1 MNNQYKKKSIE
12 IDHISRFINIKN
24 NYQSVKNIKNKSD
37 IYSSID
43 NNDSI
48 SSIKCKNDMNQKLD
62 MMKAST
68 NFYSRQEIPYNK
80 LNRITPINLRNKN
93 ISFNLNSK
101 FSNDS
106 NNILDSINIDK
117 TIINPRR
124 PRIKVKTRSF
134 SRKPLLDYSN
144 SNTNQKIINMISSE
158 EHSLENKKKLFNTN
172 IKVSKVLP
180 MTHNYSYSSFNN
192 RNKIDSL
199 IRSLI
204 ESDKPKKNTIPIDI
218 KKTSNTIKNSKVSTL
233 HKKIPIPSSFGQKI
247 FHKRLN
253 GYIVKKLKNIT
264 NNSYSSSNNNSINN
278 SSLSKNYNN
287 IFNNTKSSSISKIMK
302 KEIKFNNI
310 NPNIIFPNTTIN
322 VNKKKNYKLN
332 LNKKSN
338 DFNSLIKK
346 LNDFSK
352 NHKKNMSFGSNISY
366 CSLNVGNK
374 ENKSKKFKI
383 KSNFIKTQIKKIG
396 DKKLK
401 IGIGSNEEL
410 TNIGKKDKEKNE
422 IKDDFCN
429 VLNNNLNINKKFTNY
444 NRKNKYNL
452 NNKILKSNN
461 GNSYPSCNSTT
472 SSGNKININNK

>member
-1 MNNQYKKKSIE
+1 
-12 IDHISRFINIKN
+12 
-24 NYQSVKNIKNKSD
+24 
-37 IYSSID
+37 
-43 NNDSI
+43 
-48 SSIKCKNDMNQKLD
+48 MNQKLD

-247 FHKRLN
+247 FHKR
-253 GYIVKKLKNIT
+253 
-264 NNSYSSSNNNSINN
+264 
-278 SSLSKNYNN
+278 
-287 IFNNTKSSSISKIMK
+287 F
-302 KEIKFNNI
+302 
-310 NPNIIFPNTTIN
+310 
-322 VNKKKNYKLN
+322 
-332 LNKKSN
+332 
-338 DFNSLIKK
+338 
-346 LNDFSK
+346 
-352 NHKKNMSFGSNISY
+352 
-366 CSLNVGNK
+366 
-374 ENKSKKFKI
+374 
-383 KSNFIKTQIKKIG
+383 
-396 DKKLK
+396 
-401 IGIGSNEEL
+401 
-410 TNIGKKDKEKNE
+410 
-422 IKDDFCN
+422 
-429 VLNNNLNINKKFTNY
+429 
-444 NRKNKYNL
+444 
-452 NNKILKSNN
+452 
-461 GNSYPSCNSTT
+461 
-472 SSGNKININNK
+472 